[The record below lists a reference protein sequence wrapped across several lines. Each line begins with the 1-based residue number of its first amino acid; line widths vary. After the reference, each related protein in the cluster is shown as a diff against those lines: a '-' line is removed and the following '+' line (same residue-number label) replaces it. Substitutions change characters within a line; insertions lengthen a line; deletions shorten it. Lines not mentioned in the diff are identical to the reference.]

1 MPRLMEKNQGDFCAF
16 LSKKAERIFSAEP
29 VDFFAAND
37 YDESYGELFISA
49 IMRERSVPFSWTAT
63 LTVTRPGTGAPPL
76 RPPVCCA
83 HNPSGRRFRPILPE
97 RTDDSMKR
105 IFKTVDDHM
114 TECTTLEKGCWV
126 HLENP
131 TKEEIDGLNTRFA
144 LDPTYLAAALDEEE
158 SARIEHDP
166 DKGQTLIIVDIPYV
180 ESEGSGYVYSTIPLG
195 IVLVDDI
202 IITVCTRD
210 TPIIND
216 FTEERIRNFWTF
228 KRTRFILQL
237 LNRNASRFL
246 AYLKQIDK
254 ASMHVQEK
262 LEKSSRNQELIQ
274 MMKLEKSLVFFS
286 TSLKSNEM
294 VLEKLMRQ
302 TNILKQ
308 FPEDTD
314 LLEDV
319 IIENKQAI
327 EMCAIYRDIMSG
339 TMDAFASIISNNLN
353 ITMKV
358 LTSLTAVLSVPTI
371 IASLWG
377 MNVGGIPFANSSF
390 GFWAVLGIAVLAAVV
405 SFVFMYK
412 KQMFR

>member
-1 MPRLMEKNQGDFCAF
+1 MP
-16 LSKKAERIFSAEP
+16 
-29 VDFFAAND
+29 
-37 YDESYGELFISA
+37 
-49 IMRERSVPFSWTAT
+49 MRRV
-63 LTVTRPGTGAPPL
+63 
-76 RPPVCCA
+76 
-83 HNPSGRRFRPILPE
+83 
-97 RTDDSMKR
+97 
-105 IFKTVDDHM
+105 FKTVDDHLV
-114 TECTTLEKGCWV
+114 ECSTLEKGCWA
-126 HLENP
+126 HLQNP
-131 TKEEIDGLNTRFA
+131 TKEEIDGLNARFA

-158 SARIEHDP
+158 SARIEHDS
-166 DKGQTLIIVDIPYV
+166 DTGQTLIIVDIPCV
-180 ESEGSGYVYSTIPLG
+180 ESDGSGYMYSTIPLG
-195 IVLVDDI
+195 ILLVGDI

-237 LNRNASRFL
+237 LHRNASRFL

-286 TSLKSNEM
+286 TSLKGNEM
-294 VLEKLMRQ
+294 VMERMMRQ
-302 TNILKQ
+302 DSILKR
-308 FPEDTD
+308 FPEDTE

-319 IIENKQAI
+319 IIENKQAM

-358 LTSLTAVLSVPTI
+358 LTILTFVTSVPTI
-371 IASLWG
+371 IYSLWG
-377 MNVGGIPFANSSF
+377 MNVKVPFDTNPW
-390 GFWAVLGIAVLAAVV
+390 GFWIVLFISIVAAIL
-405 SFVFMYK
+405 SFVILDRK
-412 KQMFR
+412 KMLK